1 MPDTLLKVL
10 NLRSAAVPTKDRRL
24 PSSSPVLKTVQHTT
38 IRPFSQGDASPLAS
52 VLSHASAA
60 YTRFFH
66 PFVFE
71 TEVIADLT
79 ANSVIDQW
87 FMIEISDGTVSTP
100 VGFYMLRG
108 MDEGFEDP
116 MYGVFIAES
125 HAGRG
130 LARLTLAHAEAQCRL
145 NGWKNIRL
153 KVDPENARAH
163 QLYLA
168 CGFRFE
174 SDDPKNSD
182 QVVLIR
188 QVSK

>member
-1 MPDTLLKVL
+1 MK
-10 NLRSAAVPTKDRRL
+10 A
-24 PSSSPVLKTVQHTT
+24 VQHTT
-38 IRPFSQGDASPLAS
+38 IRPFSQDDALA
-52 VLSHASAA
+52 LAGLLRQASEG

-66 PFVFE
+66 PFAFE
-71 TEVIADLT
+71 TEVIENLT
-79 ANSVIDQW
+79 ASSIIDQW
-87 FMIEISDGTVSTP
+87 FMIEISDGSASRP

-130 LARLTLAHAEAQCRL
+130 LARLTLAHAETQCRL

-168 CGFRFE
+168 CGFEFE
-174 SDDPKNSD
+174 ADDPKNSD
-182 QVVLIR
+182 QIVLIR

>member
-1 MPDTLLKVL
+1 MLEVLK
-10 NLRSAAVPTKDRRL
+10 LRSAAVPARSPRL
-24 PSSSPVLKTVQHTT
+24 PSSSPVLKSVQHTS
-38 IRPFSQGDASPLAS
+38 IRPFSEGDASALAGL
-52 VLSHASAA
+52 LSQASEA

-66 PFVFE
+66 PFAFE
-71 TEVIADLT
+71 TEVIENLT

-87 FMIEISDGTVSTP
+87 FILEISEVKVTWP

-108 MDEGFEDP
+108 MDEGFADP

-130 LARLTLAHAEAQCRL
+130 LARLTLAHAESQCRL

-153 KVDPENARAH
+153 KVDPANARAH

-168 CGFRFE
+168 CGFEFE
-174 SDDPKNSD
+174 AEDPKNSD
-182 QVVLIR
+182 QIILIR